1 MLGVYVGR
9 QPIYDQQLLVSGYEL
24 LFRDYN
30 TDTANFT
37 DGDLAT
43 SQVILNTFMEIGI
56 ERLVGNGMAF
66 INLTRG
72 FILEKFPLPMLQ
84 GRVVL
89 EVLEDIPVDTKLIS
103 ALHDLRDLGYQIALD
118 DVVQPEKVAQLLDV
132 VDIVKLDFIQLDLA
146 RLNEYIPFLRKHDV
160 RLVAEKVETLD
171 IFDLCKSYDFEY
183 YQGFFLCR
191 PNVIEGH
198 RIPVARFNILR
209 LLSKLLN
216 PDLEIREIEQIIRQ
230 DVALSY
236 KLLRLINSVF
246 FGRPMHIKSIRQALT
261 MLGILQIRNWASLL
275 FLSRIDDKPA
285 ELVITAMVRARMCE
299 NLANCSKIKDADS
312 GFAVGLF
319 SVLDALLDMP
329 IDEILDSLP
338 LDDSIRNALLFE
350 EGCLGKVLHCT
361 LAYERGDF
369 DEAICP
375 DASPD
380 LVRDAYLTAID
391 WANSVKSLLEMG

>member
-9 QPIYDQQLLVSGYEL
+9 QPIYNQELLVSGYEL
-24 LFRDYN
+24 LFRDCN
-30 TDTANFT
+30 TDKANIK
-37 DGDLAT
+37 DHDLAT

-72 FILEKFPLPMLQ
+72 FIIEKFPLPMLQ

-89 EVLEDIPVDTKLIS
+89 EILENIPIDKKLIT
-103 ALHDLRDLGYQIALD
+103 ALYDLRDLGYQLALD
-118 DVVQPEKVAQLLDV
+118 DVVQPEKVSLLLDV
-132 VDIVKLDFIQLDLA
+132 VDIVKLDLIQTDLS
-146 RLNEYIPFLRKHDV
+146 RLHEYVSFLRKYNV
-160 RLVAEKVETLD
+160 QLVAEKVETLD
-171 IFDLCKSYDFEY
+171 MFDLCKGYGFEF

-191 PNVIEGH
+191 PNVIEGY
-198 RIPVARFNILR
+198 RIPAARFNILR

-230 DVALSY
+230 DVSLSY

-246 FGRPMHIKSIRQALT
+246 YGRPMHIKSIRQALT

-299 NLANCSKIKDADS
+299 ILANEIKIEDADS

-319 SVLDALLDMP
+319 SVLDALLDLP
-329 IDEILDSLP
+329 IEEILESLP
-338 LDDSIRNALLFE
+338 LADSIQMALLHE
-350 EGCLGKVLHCT
+350 EGSLGKVLHCT

-369 DEAICP
+369 DEALCP
-375 DASPD
+375 GSNPD
-380 LVRDAYLTAID
+380 ITREAYLTSID
-391 WANSVKSLLEMG
+391 WANSIKSLLEMD